1 MTLYLASQ
9 LSEDTTLM
17 EQWLTYAVHAVEMIG
32 AILIIISVVIGLI
45 EVGWA
50 TLRSRIRDAVTSVRF
65 RLAQRM
71 VLALEFLI
79 AADILKTITTPTLE
93 GMAVLGGIIAI
104 RTVLSLSIAYEL
116 KRAHLMEESTT
127 QSIEE
132 GTEQREQARS

>member
-17 EQWLTYAVHAVEMIG
+17 EQWLTYAVHAIEMIG
-32 AILIIISVVIGLI
+32 AILIIISVVIGLV

-50 TLRSRIRDAVTSVRF
+50 TVRSRIRDAVTSVRF

-93 GMAVLGGIIAI
+93 GMAVLGGII
-104 RTVLSLSIAYEL
+104 
-116 KRAHLMEESTT
+116 
-127 QSIEE
+127 
-132 GTEQREQARS
+132 G

>member
-17 EQWLTYAVHAVEMIG
+17 EQWLTYAVHAIEMIG
-32 AILIIISVVIGLI
+32 AILIIISVVIGLV

-50 TLRSRIRDAVTSVRF
+50 TVRSRIRDAVTSVRF

-116 KRAHLMEESTT
+116 KRANPKEASAS

-132 GTEQREQARS
+132 GNEQRE